1 MNSQSHSL
9 KALIAVAEIRSIRL
23 VEVSAASRLPP
34 LTQPVELNAN
44 LEIKTSVSERRED
57 GMFFV
62 LAVIDT
68 KLSRTLSSDSPE
80 QSDARGAQPEPF
92 ASVHAGFELQYK
104 LPEDFTPDPKDLDE
118 FAKTNGLFN
127 VWPYFREFVQNTS
140 SRMNLPTFVLP
151 LLRLSQEPQRQSEK
165 K

>member
-1 MNSQSHSL
+1 MNSQSQSL

-23 VEVSAASRLPP
+23 VEVNAASRLPP
-34 LTQPVELNAN
+34 LTQPVELNAK

-57 GMFFV
+57 GMFSV

-68 KLSRTLSSDSPE
+68 KLSRTLPFDSPE
-80 QSDARGAQPEPF
+80 QSDAPGTQPEPF
-92 ASVHAGFELQYK
+92 VSVRAGFELQYK
-104 LPEDFTPDPKDLDE
+104 LPEDFTPEAKDLDE
-118 FAKTNGLFN
+118 FARTNGLFN

-151 LLRLSQEPQRQSEK
+151 LLRIDQRPQRQSEK
-165 K
+165 E